1 MLLRDTND
9 GSPYVIR
16 TRVLS
21 VDRRTTLVLYPNP
34 AAYAYAKQ
42 RFGALQG
49 SKWGEMEVHLRFC
62 LNTKPMALMRA
73 TCHAWAAALPPPS
86 EPDTP
91 ALLPALL
98 PLESDLPPPPPPR
111 DAAIV
116 ASSYAAAA
124 ATSNGGVG
132 SKEFAELA
140 TLVPSDLAPLQ
151 PQLNDEQMG
160 AVGAITAHAHGALPY
175 VVYGPPGTGKT
186 MTMIEAIMQVLLHH
200 PAPRILVCAPSN
212 PATDTLAERLVAMRD
227 AFNRRHADMVAAKWM
242 KENHVSKFHGT
253 NEQLCQRMIP
263 EYWDINTS
271 TLLRLNAQTRGVD
284 FIKGELLKYCAIDR
298 ATGLFKIPDHER
310 LCGARIIFCTCATA
324 HLLVEAGIPSVHAPE
339 GVGAGGAPYTAD
351 VADTATSGRRHFT
364 HIFVDEASQ
373 ALEPEILLPLSLAGV
388 IDDGGASDGGP
399 LAAPLKRAEATCGRC
414 TNVVLCG
421 DHMQLGPMVRS
432 PFCRSH
438 GLGAS
443 LLERLMALPLYS
455 QASSRVCTRLVRNY
469 RSHEFLL
476 ELPSKLYYDESLKA
490 HADAKRAKALE
501 QWEELPTKGCP
512 LLFFGVVGQ
521 LSFEAGS
528 TSYWN
533 DVEASKV
540 ASLIQQLVR
549 VDEHGRPIGGG
560 ERTSGE
566 GGDGA
571 AAAGEGEGEGGGGG
585 GDGDGATPSLK
596 TSDVAVVTLF
606 RKQVLKIRQL
616 LRKIGLGA
624 VRVGTVDDYQ
634 GQEEKVVIISTV
646 LSHSHPHAPAL
657 FSSREAVQ
665 RRDHARDGAAH
676 RRRQPLGSLRR
687 QDVAPAAEV
696 CHRQGRVPRLR
707 PPAVHGGRRGHR
719 R

>member
-1 MLLRDTND
+1 
-9 GSPYVIR
+9 
-16 TRVLS
+16 
-21 VDRRTTLVLYPNP
+21 
-34 AAYAYAKQ
+34 
-42 RFGALQG
+42 
-49 SKWGEMEVHLRFC
+49 MEVHLRFC

-116 ASSYAAAA
+116 ASS
-124 ATSNGGVG
+124 TPPRRHLQRRRRVEGIC
-132 SKEFAELA
+132 ELA

-151 PQLNDEQMG
+151 PQLNDEQMEPSG
-160 AVGAITAHAHGALPY
+160 PITAHAHGALPY

-242 KENHVSKFHGT
+242 KENQVSKFHGT
-253 NEQLCQRMIP
+253 NEQFCQRMIP
-263 EYWDINTS
+263 EYWDINPS

-339 GVGAGGAPYTAD
+339 GVGAGGAPYAGKKLHFTHE
-351 VADTATSGRRHFT
+351 GERHFT

-432 PFCRSH
+432 PFADRT
-438 GLGAS
+438 AS
-443 LLERLMALPLYS
+443 APR
-455 QASSRVCTRLVRNY
+455 
-469 RSHEFLL
+469 H
-476 ELPSKLYYDESLKA
+476 SK
-490 HADAKRAKALE
+490 
-501 QWEELPTKGCP
+501 G
-512 LLFFGVVGQ
+512 
-521 LSFEAGS
+521 
-528 TSYWN
+528 
-533 DVEASKV
+533 
-540 ASLIQQLVR
+540 
-549 VDEHGRPIGGG
+549 
-560 ERTSGE
+560 
-566 GGDGA
+566 
-571 AAAGEGEGEGGGGG
+571 
-585 GDGDGATPSLK
+585 
-596 TSDVAVVTLF
+596 
-606 RKQVLKIRQL
+606 
-616 LRKIGLGA
+616 
-624 VRVGTVDDYQ
+624 
-634 GQEEKVVIISTV
+634 
-646 LSHSHPHAPAL
+646 
-657 FSSREAVQ
+657 
-665 RRDHARDGAAH
+665 
-676 RRRQPLGSLRR
+676 
-687 QDVAPAAEV
+687 
-696 CHRQGRVPRLR
+696 
-707 PPAVHGGRRGHR
+707 
-719 R
+719 